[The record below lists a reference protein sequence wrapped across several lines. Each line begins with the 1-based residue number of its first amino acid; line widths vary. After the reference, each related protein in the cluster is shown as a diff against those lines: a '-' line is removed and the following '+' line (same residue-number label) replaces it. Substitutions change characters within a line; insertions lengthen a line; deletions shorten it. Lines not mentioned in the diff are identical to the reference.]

1 MRPRIHPG
9 LLSQPV
15 RDGPLATP
23 RPSGLPILERPS
35 PPVYRRPLYQGR
47 QRWNHGTVLRSAL
60 SSYLY
65 PSKVQILQSRIL
77 LVCPRLSSP
86 IYFWVSTMGFTRLL
100 PPAPVS
106 RLIMDKS
113 LTESNGSCCL
123 PPCSFTILSSLLLL
137 HKLDRGTCIP
147 DCAFLVSRKA
157 SEPASADL
165 FSASDAFTRCDTV
178 KQDSPLLPHNCA

>member
-23 RPSGLPILERPS
+23 RPSGEPILERPS
-35 PPVYRRPLYQGR
+35 PPVCGRLLYQGR
-47 QRWNHGTVLRSAL
+47 QDGTTVLYCA
-60 SSYLY
+60 
-65 PSKVQILQSRIL
+65 QL
-77 LVCPRLSSP
+77 LVAIYTHRKCKYSNLVYCSFVLGSP
-86 IYFWVSTMGFTRLL
+86 LLYLWVSTMVTRLL

-123 PPCSFTILSSLLLL
+123 PLCIFTILSSPLLL

-165 FSASDAFTRCDTV
+165 FSASDAFTRCDIV
-178 KQDSPLLPHNCA
+178 KARFSSPTP